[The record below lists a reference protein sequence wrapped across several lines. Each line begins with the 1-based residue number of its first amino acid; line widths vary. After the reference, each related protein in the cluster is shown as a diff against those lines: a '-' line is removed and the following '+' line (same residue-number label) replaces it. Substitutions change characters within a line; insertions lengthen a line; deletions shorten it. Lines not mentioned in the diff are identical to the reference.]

1 MIRSMTGYGKADL
14 VVQDTPCS
22 IEIRCVNGRYLELSA
37 KMPREWADKESRI
50 RELVRAHVSRGSVTV
65 AIRRDEVRSERSVCA
80 NIEQARAYV
89 DALQRIQDELG
100 LPGAVTIEH
109 LSRFPD
115 VFTPPAQ
122 EKDDEETWNQLQ
134 AGLLEA
140 LEALNTMR
148 DREGAELANDL
159 TARMNLIEQGL
170 ATIEVSSAERL
181 IQERTRLRER
191 VAQILGDVQI
201 DEQRIA
207 MEIVLL
213 SDKLDITE
221 ECVRLRSHIK
231 HVRQYMIS
239 NEHAGRKLNFML
251 QEMNREVNT
260 IGSKSNHADIAV
272 IVVSMKEELERMR
285 EQVQN
290 VE

>member
-14 VVQDTPCS
+14 VVQETPTS
-22 IEIRCVNGRYLELSA
+22 IEVRCVNGRYLELSA
-37 KMPREWADKESRI
+37 KMPREWSDKESRI
-50 RELVRAHVSRGSVTV
+50 RELVRTYVSRGSVTV
-65 AIRRDEVRSERSVCA
+65 SIRRDELRTERSVSA
-80 NIEQARAYV
+80 NVEQARAYV
-89 DALQRIQDELG
+89 DALQRIQRELE
-100 LPGAVTIEH
+100 LPGAITIDQ
-109 LSRFPD
+109 LARFPD
-115 VFTPPAQ
+115 VFSAPPQ
-122 EKDDEETWNQLQ
+122 ERDDEETWHQLQ
-134 AGLLEA
+134 MGLVEA

-148 DREGAELANDL
+148 DKEGAELANDL
-159 TARMNLIEQGL
+159 TARMDLIEQGL
-170 ATIEVSSAERL
+170 GTIEASSAERL
-181 IQERTRLRER
+181 TQERVRLRER
-191 VAQILGDVQI
+191 VAQILEDVQL

-231 HVRQYMIS
+231 HVRQYMAS

-260 IGSKSNHADIAV
+260 IGSKSNHAEIAV

>member
-1 MIRSMTGYGKADL
+1 
-14 VVQDTPCS
+14 
-22 IEIRCVNGRYLELSA
+22 
-37 KMPREWADKESRI
+37 MPREWADKESRI